1 MDKPTVAEWL
11 FNNLKQD
18 YIIADIPYGFT
29 ASINWLKKIATALKI
44 ETNIEALE
52 YEIAAAR
59 ENIFDSFSALCDID
73 NSWSLK
79 RMVISAGSSCAHS
92 LAAVIKKDLSM
103 VEQCFVRINGPN
115 EENRN
120 CNYQRWQYAG
130 DLPKLNENEYQ
141 ILCGTDRE
149 RSEIGNIS
157 QTIYINSAMPAEKI
171 SVPSATYAGI
181 RGWTHFMQTVFRQLR
196 LFIYLKKE
204 SI

>member
-1 MDKPTVAEWL
+1 MYCSFRFPVPEKKPVAEWL
-11 FNNLKQD
+11 FKNLNQQ

-52 YEIAAAR
+52 HEIAAAR

-79 RMVISAGSSCAHS
+79 RLVISAGSSSGLC

-149 RSEIGNIS
+149 PKDFV
-157 QTIYINSAMPAEKI
+157 Y
-171 SVPSATYAGI
+171 
-181 RGWTHFMQTVFRQLR
+181 
-196 LFIYLKKE
+196 
-204 SI
+204 